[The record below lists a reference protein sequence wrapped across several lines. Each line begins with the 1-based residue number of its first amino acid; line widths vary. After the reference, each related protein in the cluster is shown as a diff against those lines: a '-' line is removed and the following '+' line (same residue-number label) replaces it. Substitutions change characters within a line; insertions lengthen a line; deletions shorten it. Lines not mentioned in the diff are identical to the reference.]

1 MLWLTI
7 GTWILTAACLTGT
20 VLNVKKIKYC
30 FHIWTVANIL
40 WLAYDI
46 YTGLYSRAVLD
57 AVQLG
62 FAIWGIIAWNKKK
75 EP

>member
-7 GTWILTAACLTGT
+7 GTWALTAVSLIGT

-30 FHIWTVANIL
+30 FYIWTVANIL

-57 AVQLG
+57 AVHLC
-62 FAIWGIIAWNKKK
+62 FAVWGIIAWGKKPK
-75 EP
+75 